1 MAYDV
6 EGYMTTPAEPRG
18 AGPARDRSPAR
29 AARRRRL
36 RTVLTVVVAL
46 CAAVVAGVAGVRL
59 VRSAGSNQPASHAA
73 AGSSAAKSALSGSPG
88 APRQATGGKAPAT
101 PTLSP
106 AQLAGQRVI
115 YSYSGLTP
123 PPRLLRWIRAGKVA
137 GVIFF
142 GGNISSPSQ
151 LAGAVATL
159 DRANA
164 SPGNPLRRYPLL
176 LMTDQEGGLVRRLPG
191 APELSERQIG
201 EALHPAA
208 AAKDAGRGAGRNL
221 ASVGLNVN
229 LAPVL
234 DVYRTPGDFDDQFG
248 RSYSTSAHQVSHL
261 GADFIKAQQATGV
274 AATAKH
280 FPGLGA
286 ADAAQNTDEQPVTL
300 DVPRSALHGTDEFP
314 YKAAIRAGVKLVMV
328 SWAVYPA
335 LDPGLPAGL
344 SAKVVGGELRQRLG
358 FTGVTITDA
367 LEAGALQAY
376 GTTRPRATLA
386 AGAGM
391 DLILCSAQQA
401 AQGNQARIA
410 LSEDYQHGKL
420 NQAAFQAAVQRVLVL
435 RSSLRG

>member
-1 MAYDV
+1 
-6 EGYMTTPAEPRG
+6 MTTPAGPRG
-18 AGPARDRSPAR
+18 AEPAQGRSPAR
-29 AARRRRL
+29 AGRHRL
-36 RTVLTVVVAL
+36 RTVLTVVVAV
-46 CAAVVAGVAGVRL
+46 CAAVVVGVAGLIL
-59 VRSAGSNQPASHAA
+59 VRSAGSSQPAPHRAA
-73 AGSSAAKSALSGSPG
+73 AGSGAAGSAGSGSAAVRPPKRRTPAL
-88 APRQATGGKAPAT
+88 PALT
-101 PTLSP
+101 P

-123 PPRLLRWIRAGKVA
+123 PAQLFRWIRAGKVA

-151 LAGAVATL
+151 LAGVVAEL

-164 SPGNPLRRYPLL
+164 SPHNPLRHFPLL

-191 APELSERQIG
+191 APVLSEKEIG
-201 EALHPAA
+201 EAFHPAA
-208 AAKDAGRGAGRNL
+208 AAKGAGRGAGRNL
-221 ASVGLNVN
+221 AGLGLNVN

-234 DVYRTPGDFDDQFG
+234 DAYRAPGDFDDQFG
-248 RSYSTSAHQVSHL
+248 RSYSTSAHEVSRL
-261 GADFIKAQQATGV
+261 GADFIAAQQATGV

-300 DVPRSALHGTDEFP
+300 DVPLSVLHGTDEYP

-335 LDPGLPAGL
+335 LDPAVPAGL

-376 GTTRPRATLA
+376 GTTRHRATLA

-401 AQGNQARIA
+401 VQGNQARIA
-410 LSEDYQHGKL
+410 LSEDYQQGKL
-420 NQAAFQAAVQRVLVL
+420 NQAAFRAAVQRVLAL

>member
-1 MAYDV
+1 
-6 EGYMTTPAEPRG
+6 MTTPAGPRG
-18 AGPARDRSPAR
+18 AEPAQDRSPVR
-29 AARRRRL
+29 AGRHRRL
-36 RTVLTVVVAL
+36 LTAL
-46 CAAVVAGVAGVRL
+46 TAVVAVCAAAVAGCSL
-59 VRSAGSNQPASHAA
+59 VRSAGSSQPAAHPTTPGPGAGSTSPAAPSPKPTAA
-73 AGSSAAKSALSGSPG
+73 AMPAL
-88 APRQATGGKAPAT
+88 T
-101 PTLSP
+101 P

-115 YSYSGLTP
+115 YSYGGLTP
-123 PPRLLRWIRAGKVA
+123 PGQLLRWIRAGKVA

-151 LAGAVATL
+151 LAAVVAEL

-164 SPGNPLRRYPLL
+164 SPRNPMHHYPLL

-191 APELSERQIG
+191 APELSERDIG

-221 ASVGLNVN
+221 ASIGLNVN

-234 DVYRTPGDFDDQFG
+234 DVYRAPGDFDDQFG
-248 RSYSTSAHQVSHL
+248 RSYSTSAHQVSRL
-261 GADFIKAQQATGV
+261 GAGFIAAQQATGV

-286 ADAAQNTDEQPVTL
+286 ADATQNTDERPVTL
-300 DVPRSALHGTDEFP
+300 DLPLSVLRDTDEYP
-314 YKAAIRAGVKLVMV
+314 YKAAIAAGVKLVMV

-335 LDPGLPAGL
+335 LDPRRPAGL

-376 GTTRPRATLA
+376 GTTQHRATLA

-401 AQGNQARIA
+401 AQGNQARVA
-410 LSEDYQHGKL
+410 LSEDYQQGRL
-420 NQAAFQAAVQRVLVL
+420 NQAAFRAAVQRVLAL
-435 RSSLRG
+435 RTSLRG

>member
-1 MAYDV
+1 M
-6 EGYMTTPAEPRG
+6 PA
-18 AGPARDRSPAR
+18 
-29 AARRRRL
+29 
-36 RTVLTVVVAL
+36 LT
-46 CAAVVAGVAGVRL
+46 
-59 VRSAGSNQPASHAA
+59 
-73 AGSSAAKSALSGSPG
+73 
-88 APRQATGGKAPAT
+88 
-101 PTLSP
+101 P

-115 YSYSGLTP
+115 YSYGGLTP
-123 PPRLLRWIRAGKVA
+123 PAQLFRWIRDGKVA

-142 GGNISSPSQ
+142 GVNISSPSQ
-151 LAGAVATL
+151 LAGVVAEL

-164 SPGNPLRRYPLL
+164 SPSNPLHHYPLL

-191 APELSERQIG
+191 PPVLSEKQIG
-201 EALHPAA
+201 GALHPVAVA
-208 AAKDAGRGAGRNL
+208 RDAGRGAGRNL

-234 DVYRTPGDFDDQFG
+234 DVYRVPGNFDDQFG
-248 RSYSTSAHQVSHL
+248 RSYSTSAREVSRL
-261 GADFIKAQQATGV
+261 GASFIAAQQATGV

-286 ADAAQNTDEQPVTL
+286 ADTFQNTDQQPVTL
-300 DVPRSALHGTDEFP
+300 DVPRSVLRDTDEYP
-314 YKAAIRAGVKLVMV
+314 YKAAIQSGVKLVMV

-335 LDPGLPAGL
+335 LDPRAPAGL

-376 GTTRPRATLA
+376 GTTRQRATLA

-401 AQGNQARIA
+401 AQGNQARVA
-410 LSEDYQHGKL
+410 LSEDYQQGKL
-420 NQAAFQAAVQRVLVL
+420 NQAAFRAAVQRVLAL
-435 RSSLRG
+435 RSSLRS

>member
-1 MAYDV
+1 
-6 EGYMTTPAEPRG
+6 
-18 AGPARDRSPAR
+18 
-29 AARRRRL
+29 
-36 RTVLTVVVAL
+36 VVVAL

-88 APRQATGGKAPAT
+88 APRQATGGKAAAT

-115 YSYSGLTP
+115 YSYRGLTP

-142 GGNISSPSQ
+142 GGNIASQSQ
-151 LAGAVATL
+151 LAGAVAEL

-164 SPGNPLRRYPLL
+164 SPRNPMRHYPLL

-191 APELSERQIG
+191 APALSEKQIG
-201 EALHPAA
+201 EAPRPAV
-208 AAKDAGRGAGRNL
+208 AAKAAGRGAGHNL
-221 ASVGLNVN
+221 ARAGLNVN

-234 DVYRTPGDFDDQFG
+234 DVYRAPGDFDDQFG
-248 RSYSTSAHQVSHL
+248 RSYSMNPHKVSYL
-261 GADFIKAQQATGV
+261 GAGFIKAQQATGV

-286 ADAAQNTDEQPVTL
+286 AAVSQNTDEQPVTL
-300 DVPRSALHGTDEFP
+300 GVPLRTLRGTDEYP
-314 YKAAIRAGVKLVMV
+314 YKAAIRAGVRLVMV

-335 LDPGLPAGL
+335 LDPRLPAGL
-344 SAKVVGGELRQRLG
+344 SRAVVGAELRQRLG
-358 FTGVTITDA
+358 FAGVTITDA
-367 LEAGALQAY
+367 LEAGALKAY
-376 GTTRPRATLA
+376 GTTRNRATMA

-391 DLILCSAQQA
+391 DLILCSAQRPG
-401 AQGNQARIA
+401 QGSQARIA
-410 LSEDYQHGKL
+410 LSKGYQRGTL
-420 NQAAFQAAVQRVLVL
+420 NQAAFRAAAQRVLEL
-435 RSSLRG
+435 RASLRH

>member
-1 MAYDV
+1 
-6 EGYMTTPAEPRG
+6 MTTPARPRG
-18 AGPARDRSPAR
+18 AEPARDRSPAR
-29 AARRRRL
+29 AGRRRRL
-36 RTVLTVVVAL
+36 RTVLTVVVAV
-46 CAAVVAGVAGVRL
+46 CAAVVAGLAGLSL
-59 VRSAGSNQPASHAA
+59 VRSAGSSPSAAHHAA
-73 AGSSAAKSALSGSPG
+73 AGSGTAGSAGSGSS
-88 APRQATGGKAPAT
+88 TVHPAKGNAAAQ

-123 PPRLLRWIRAGKVA
+123 PTRLLRWIRDGQVA

-142 GGNISSPSQ
+142 GGNIASPAQ
-151 LAGAVATL
+151 LAAVVAEL

-164 SPGNPLRRYPLL
+164 SPHNPLRHYPLL

-191 APELSERQIG
+191 APELSEKEIG
-201 EALHPAA
+201 GALHPAA
-208 AAKDAGRGAGRNL
+208 AAKNAGRGAGRNL
-221 ASVGLNVN
+221 AGVGLNVN

-248 RSYSTSAHQVSHL
+248 RSYSTSARQVSHL
-261 GADFIKAQQATGV
+261 GADFIRAQQATGV

-286 ADAAQNTDEQPVTL
+286 AATAQNTDEQPVTL
-300 DVPRSALHGTDEFP
+300 GVPLSVLRGTDEYP
-314 YKAAIRAGVKLVMV
+314 YQAAIRAGVKLVMV

-335 LDPGLPAGL
+335 LDPGVPAGL

-376 GTTRPRATLA
+376 GTTRHRATLA

-410 LSEDYQHGKL
+410 LSEGYQRGKL
-420 NQAAFQAAVQRVLVL
+420 NQAAFRAAVQRVLAL
-435 RSSLRG
+435 RSSLHG